1 LKRYAI
7 GGLAALFLALP
18 ASSHAA
24 VDVLQGDG
32 GVPVVSFK
40 TAKCKKNLRKGNG
53 LKFIATAKK
62 NGWRL
67 SVNVWTNARDMS
79 LAYGGDGPADFTVT
93 GPGGSWTNLNRPPD
107 APPGGGAIVFNQKR
121 TRMGIGFAPA
131 FDETFSSS
139 IEMAGGLKCQYPKKK
154 RRRR

>member
-1 LKRYAI
+1 M
-7 GGLAALFLALP
+7 
-18 ASSHAA
+18 
-24 VDVLQGDG
+24 
-32 GVPVVSFK
+32 
-40 TAKCKKNLRKGNG
+40 N
-53 LKFIATAKK
+53 
-62 NGWRL
+62 
-67 SVNVWTNARDMS
+67 

-93 GPGGSWTNLNRPPD
+93 GPDGSWTNLNRPPD